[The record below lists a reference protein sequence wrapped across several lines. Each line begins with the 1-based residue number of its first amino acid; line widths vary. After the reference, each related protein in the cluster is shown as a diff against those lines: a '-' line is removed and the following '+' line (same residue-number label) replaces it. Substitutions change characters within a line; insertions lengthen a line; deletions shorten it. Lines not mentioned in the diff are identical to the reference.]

1 MAPAKPKYAYF
12 QGQVVPIE
20 DAKVSVMTHALHY
33 GTGVFAGMRAYW
45 NEEEEQLFMYRPND
59 HFERLLQSATLM
71 RMNLG
76 HTVES
81 LKDALTQ
88 LLRAEAFRENC
99 YIRPLAYKSEERLGI
114 SLHDVADDLTIFA
127 MPVGQFVVRSD
138 DEGIHLCIS
147 GWKRVDDN
155 MIPARGKVTGA
166 YANSTLAKSDA
177 MLAGFDDALIL
188 SEDGH
193 ISEASGANV
202 FIVRKGVAI
211 TPPIYSNVLEG
222 ITRRSVIQWMQDDLN
237 IEVQERDIDR
247 TEVYLAEEI
256 FLCGTGAQIAPV
268 SRIDHR
274 VIGTGKIGSI
284 TRRVR
289 DHYYQVVTGRSEKYR
304 SWVEPVYVTEPAGV
318 R

>member
-1 MAPAKPKYAYF
+1 
-12 QGQVVPIE
+12 
-20 DAKVSVMTHALHY
+20 
-33 GTGVFAGMRAYW
+33 
-45 NEEEEQLFMYRPND
+45 
-59 HFERLLQSATLM
+59 
-71 RMNLG
+71 
-76 HTVES
+76 
-81 LKDALTQ
+81 
-88 LLRAEAFRENC
+88 
-99 YIRPLAYKSEERLGI
+99 
-114 SLHDVADDLTIFA
+114 
-127 MPVGQFVVRSD
+127 
-138 DEGIHLCIS
+138 
-147 GWKRVDDN
+147 